1 MIWTFI
7 IWCRPLQ
14 ISEWLNYEIIIKRK
28 PTNTATERGEAHDYF
43 EANVYLEIWNSWNG
57 VWVQLWT
64 FCKFPNG
71 STWSILLG
79 VVYFAFKINCIFKL
93 SLRYTFWIL
102 ITTLR
107 SCWTAFCWFVYI
119 LRIVCKYNNYVPLY
133 KRGMMSVTCWLFS
146 HGMIIK

>member
-1 MIWTFI
+1 MKSSSKEN
-7 IWCRPLQ
+7 RPTQLQ
-14 ISEWLNYEIIIKRK
+14 KEERRMTTLRPMYTLRYEI
-28 PTNTATERGEAHDYF
+28 PEMEFGFSSGPFVN
-43 EANVYLEIWNSWNG
+43 
-57 VWVQLWT
+57 
-64 FCKFPNG
+64 FPMVPLG
-71 STWSILLG
+71 PFYSVLFILLLKSI
-79 VVYFAFKINCIFKL
+79 VFFKL

-146 HGMIIK
+146 HGMIVK